1 MTLKSD
7 GRRALLRHTVATVA
21 YRGGKSHR
29 SLCPVKGQ
37 DSVSHQ
43 DGSPADTNAR
53 DLAILAVD
61 GDVNTAWALHQD
73 ALHAQDVARGFR
85 RDDFVM
91 QQIAAKRAA
100 GSAGCRIFADA
111 E

>member
-1 MTLKSD
+1 MA
-7 GRRALLRHTVATVA
+7 ALLRHTVATVA
-21 YRGGKSHR
+21 YRGGKSH
-29 SLCPVKGQ
+29 CPLILVTGQ
-37 DSVSHQ
+37 HSVSHQ

-73 ALHAQDVARGFR
+73 PLHAQDVAGGFR
-85 RDDFVM
+85 RDVLVL

-100 GSAGCRIFADA
+100 GSAGCGIFADA